1 MQFKNP
7 KTITKL
13 LLLVGLV
20 SFFFPFVMVS
30 CSSEHVEASGFELMT
45 TISTHE
51 EIEFDSDED
60 TPNLY
65 LAVAFV
71 CGLLALGAIWDF
83 QSEVFWPLAFSPLWE
98 CYSFHCSASCFGN
111 IMR

>member
-60 TPNLY
+60 TPNL
-65 LAVAFV
+65 
-71 CGLLALGAIWDF
+71 
-83 QSEVFWPLAFSPLWE
+83 
-98 CYSFHCSASCFGN
+98 
-111 IMR
+111 